1 MSRYRPL
8 LTVLVA
14 LVLVAQVLAART
26 RVKPGMNFFS
36 KQQEIQLGKE
46 AAADLERQL
55 SLVRDRSMNT
65 YVSQLGR
72 RLARY
77 SPAPNYPYTFKVVR
91 DKRINAFAL
100 PGGPI
105 YVHTGTVAAAENEG
119 QLAGVMGHEIAHVAL
134 RHGTNN
140 ASKAMLAQMPLAI
153 LGGVIGS
160 GSLVGQLARFGIG
173 FGANSVLL
181 KFSRNAER
189 QADIIG
195 TQMLFDAGYDPQE
208 MARFFQKLQ
217 GEKRGGSI
225 EFLSSHPNPGNRV
238 EGVRKEIR
246 TLGPQKYQVAENPDF
261 GRARSRAV
269 QLNRQPVARR
279 ERDFGHEERGEH
291 QHPRLPSRNFRVFDA
306 GSYRIRYPDNWQV
319 HGKQTS
325 VQAIAPPEGI
335 VRSRETSGIAYGA
348 LVSIFEP
355 ELDPE
360 RDEDGRISLYQASSQ
375 LIEQLQHSNP
385 GMRVIS
391 RRQRT
396 RVGRQRAISLTLRGP
411 SPVRGENEMDWL
423 VCTLQPDGTLWYIVF
438 VAPEQDFGALRPTF
452 EQMLDSVRFP
462 R

>member
-1 MSRYRPL
+1 M
-8 LTVLVA
+8 
-14 LVLVAQVLAART
+14 
-26 RVKPGMNFFS
+26 
-36 KQQEIQLGKE
+36 
-46 AAADLERQL
+46 
-55 SLVRDRSMNT
+55 
-65 YVSQLGR
+65 
-72 RLARY
+72 
-77 SPAPNYPYTFKVVR
+77 VR

-105 YVHTGTVAAAENEG
+105 YVHTGTIAAAENEG

-160 GSLVGQLARFGIG
+160 RSMAGQLARFGIG

-225 EFLSSHPNPGNRV
+225 EFLSSHPNPGNRI
-238 EGVRKEIR
+238 EGVRKEIS

-269 QLNRQPVARR
+269 QLNRQPAARR

-291 QHPRLPSRNFRVFDA
+291 QHPRLPSRNLRLFDA

-325 VQAIAPPEGI
+325 AQTIAPPEGI
-335 VRSRETSGIAYGA
+335 VRSREASGIAYGA
-348 LVSIFEP
+348 LVSILEP
-355 ELDPE
+355 EP
-360 RDEDGRISLYQASSQ
+360 DEDGRISLYQASSQ
-375 LIEQLQHSNP
+375 LIEQIQHSNP
-385 GMRVIS
+385 ELRVIS

-396 RVGRQRAISLTLRGP
+396 GVGGQRAISLTLRGP
-411 SPVRGENEMDWL
+411 SPVRGETELDWL
-423 VCTLQPDGTLWYIVF
+423 VSTLRPDGTLWYIVF

-462 R
+462 L

>member
-1 MSRYRPL
+1 MSRYRSL
-8 LTVLVA
+8 LAVVLL
-14 LVLVAQVLAART
+14 LVLLAPALAART

-46 AAADLERQL
+46 AARDVERQL
-55 SLVRDRSMNT
+55 TLVRERSLST
-65 YVSQLGR
+65 YVSRLGQ

-77 SPAPNYPYTFKVVR
+77 SPAPYYPYTFKVVR

-105 YVHTGTVAAAENEG
+105 YVHTGTIVAAANEG
-119 QLAGVMGHEIAHVAL
+119 QLAGVLGHEIAHVAL

-153 LGGVIGS
+153 LGGVVGS
-160 GSLVGQLARFGIG
+160 GSMAGQLARFGIG

-217 GEKRGGSI
+217 GGKRGGSV
-225 EFLSSHPNPGNRV
+225 EFLSSHPNPGNRI
-238 EGVRKEIR
+238 EGVRREIS
-246 TLGPQKYQVAENPDF
+246 TLGAQNYQVSDSTGF
-261 GRARSRAV
+261 SQARSRAA
-269 QLNRQPVARR
+269 QLNRRPTSRR

-306 GSYRIRYPDNWQV
+306 GSYRIQYPDNWEVHRKGTCGQV
-319 HGKQTS
+319 
-325 VQAIAPPEGI
+325 IAPPEGI
-335 VRSRETSGIAYGA
+335 VGSREAPGIAYGA

-355 ELDPE
+355 EP
-360 RDEDGRISLYQASSQ
+360 DENGRVSLYQASSQ
-375 LIEQLQHSNP
+375 LIQQLQHSNP

-396 RVGRQRAISLTLRGP
+396 WVGRQRGVSLTLQGR
-411 SPVRGENEMDWL
+411 SPVRGGNERDWL
-423 VCTLQPDGTLWYIVF
+423 VSTLRPDGTLWYIVF

-452 EQMLDSVRFP
+452 ERMLDSVHIP

>member
-1 MSRYRPL
+1 MSRYRSL
-8 LTVLVA
+8 LAVLLLPA
-14 LVLVAQVLAART
+14 LLAPALAART
-26 RVKPGMNFFS
+26 RIKPGMNFFS

-46 AAADLERQL
+46 AARDVERQL
-55 SLVRDRSMNT
+55 TLVRERSLST
-65 YVSQLGR
+65 YVSRLGQ

-77 SPAPNYPYTFKVVR
+77 SPAPDYPYTFKVVR

-105 YVHTGTVAAAENEG
+105 YVHTGTISAAENEG
-119 QLAGVMGHEIAHVAL
+119 QLAGVLGHEIAHVAL

-153 LGGVIGS
+153 LGGMIGS
-160 GSLVGQLARFGIG
+160 GSMAGQLARFGIG

-217 GEKRGGSI
+217 GGKRGGSV
-225 EFLSSHPNPGNRV
+225 EFLSSHPNPGNRI
-238 EGVRKEIR
+238 EGVRKEIS
-246 TLGPQKYQVAENPDF
+246 TLGRQNYQMSDSTGF
-261 GRARSRAV
+261 SKARSRAV
-269 QLNRQPVARR
+269 QLNRKPARRR

-291 QHPRLPSRNFRVFDA
+291 QHPRLPSRNFRVFD
-306 GSYRIRYPDNWQV
+306 GGWYRIQHPDNWEV
-319 HGKQTS
+319 HGRGTSAQT
-325 VQAIAPPEGI
+325 IAPPEGI
-335 VRSRETSGIAYGA
+335 VRSREASGIAYGA
-348 LVSIFEP
+348 LVSFVEP
-355 ELDPE
+355 EP
-360 RDEDGRISLYQASSQ
+360 DENGRVSLRQASSQ

-396 RVGRQRAISLTLRGP
+396 WVGRQRAVSLTLRGS
-411 SPVRGENEMDWL
+411 SPVRGETEMDWL
-423 VCTLQPDGTLWYIVF
+423 VSTLRPDGTLWYIVF

-452 EQMLDSVRFP
+452 ERMLDSVRFP

>member
-1 MSRYRPL
+1 MSRYRSL
-8 LTVLVA
+8 LAVLLLPA
-14 LVLVAQVLAART
+14 LLAPALAART
-26 RVKPGMNFFS
+26 RIKPGMNFFS

-46 AAADLERQL
+46 AARDVERQL
-55 SLVRDRSMNT
+55 TLVRERSLST
-65 YVSQLGR
+65 YVSQLGQ

-77 SPAPNYPYTFKVVR
+77 SPAPEYPYTFKVVR
-91 DKRINAFAL
+91 DRRINAFAL

-105 YVHTGTVAAAENEG
+105 YVHTGTIAAAENEG
-119 QLAGVMGHEIAHVAL
+119 QLAGVLGHEIAHVAL

-160 GSLVGQLARFGIG
+160 GSMAGQLARLGIG

-217 GEKRGGSI
+217 GGKRGGSV
-225 EFLSSHPNPGNRV
+225 EFLSSHPNPGNRI
-238 EGVRKEIR
+238 EGVRKEIS
-246 TLGPQKYQVAENPDF
+246 TLGRQNYQMSDSTGF
-261 GRARSRAV
+261 SQARSQAAR
-269 QLNRQPVARR
+269 LNRQPTSRR

-306 GSYRIRYPDNWQV
+306 GGYRIQHPDNWDV
-319 HGKQTS
+319 HGEQTS
-325 VQAIAPPEGI
+325 AQAIVPPEGI
-335 VRSRETSGIAYGA
+335 VRSREASGIAYGA

-355 ELDPE
+355 ET
-360 RDEDGRISLYQASSQ
+360 DEDGCVSLRQASSQ

-396 RVGRQRAISLTLRGP
+396 WVGRQRAVSLTLRGS
-411 SPVRGENEMDWL
+411 SPVRGETEMDWL
-423 VCTLQPDGTLWYIVF
+423 VSTLRPDGTLWYIVF

-452 EQMLDSVRFP
+452 ERMLDSVRFP